1 MARRW
6 HAAVTSGTP
15 DTRHAAVTSG
25 TATTR
30 RDAHDMAGKAGR
42 RGWGRAR
49 KLPSGRW
56 QASYVHDLVRHT
68 APDTFK
74 ERTDAEGWLA
84 DGRRLINQNVWTP
97 PKVREAQRKMT
108 GVTFGEYA
116 TTWIEDRPIKAS
128 TKIEYERLL
137 GGPLEPL
144 QPIELRQLNAETIR
158 SWFAKLSGTPRRRS
172 HAYGLA
178 HAVLATAVADDI
190 IAANLCRIARAMNTP
205 RKREPVIVSVP
216 EVEAVAEAIQPP
228 ARAVRAGL
236 AGHHHPQPHRRAQ
249 LSVSRAARVN
259 SVPVPG
265 IPPRA
270 WRGLGDT
277 ASRR

>member
-1 MARRW
+1 
-6 HAAVTSGTP
+6 
-15 DTRHAAVTSG
+15 
-25 TATTR
+25 
-30 RDAHDMAGKAGR
+30 MAGKAGR

-236 AGHHHPQPHRRAQ
+236 AGHHHPQPHRRA
-249 LSVSRAARVN
+249 
-259 SVPVPG
+259 
-265 IPPRA
+265 
-270 WRGLGDT
+270 
-277 ASRR
+277 